1 MLEVVRAGHLTV
13 VATPIG
19 DRSMPVT
26 RRFALL
32 ALVLGTVP
40 VTVPAQEIAPLE
52 PPASAAPRI
61 SVTTSEPSIDARPS
75 GPRME
80 TARAGVRALA
90 PVVSRTAPAPMRR
103 ADSKQSRTY
112 MILGGAAL
120 LGGAIIG
127 DDVGSIIML
136 GGLGVGLYGLYL
148 YLQ

>member
-1 MLEVVRAGHLTV
+1 
-13 VATPIG
+13 
-19 DRSMPVT
+19 MPVI

-32 ALVLGTVP
+32 VL
-40 VTVPAQEIAPLE
+40 AIAPVSVRAQQMTAVE
-52 PPASAAPRI
+52 PPVAAAPALRAAA
-61 SVTTSEPSIDARPS
+61 SEPSAAAS
-75 GPRME
+75 LGGPRME

-90 PVVSRTAPAPMRR
+90 PIEGRTAPAPMRR
-103 ADSKQSRTY
+103 ADTKQSRTY

-148 YLQ
+148 HLQ